1 MVTRIPDLAMFCEN
15 NAWSDVFFF
24 TRLKDLC
31 YSEAHLGGFCFIF
44 YRRSVY
50 FFQVVH

>member
-24 TRLKDLC
+24 YTIKGPLL
-31 YSEAHLGGFCFIF
+31 LGGTPWGFLF
-44 YRRSVY
+44 YILS
-50 FFQVVH
+50 